1 MIICGDF
8 NAIHQPVD
16 ARNFDEVKGSACAT
30 DTEREGFQ
38 KLLDSGFVDTFRQ
51 LHPHEEKAYTWW
63 SYMMQAR
70 RRNIGWR
77 IDCFLISRR
86 LVPQL
91 TSATILREVQGSD
104 HCPIEMTLD

>member
-1 MIICGDF
+1 
-8 NAIHQPVD
+8 
-16 ARNFDEVKGSACAT
+16 
-30 DTEREGFQ
+30 
-38 KLLDSGFVDTFRQ
+38 
-51 LHPHEEKAYTWW
+51 
-63 SYMMQAR
+63 MQAR